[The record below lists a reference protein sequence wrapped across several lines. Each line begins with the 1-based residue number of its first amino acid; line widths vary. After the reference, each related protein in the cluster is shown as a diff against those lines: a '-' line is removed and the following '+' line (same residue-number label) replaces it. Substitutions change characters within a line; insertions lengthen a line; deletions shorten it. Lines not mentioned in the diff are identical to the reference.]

1 MTPALKHALA
11 YQYPLLVGAV
21 PSTGA
26 AQTVIK
32 TASFT
37 IPPNSKFVWVHT
49 LNGTIQSAAGTMS
62 LRVQLYDSVHG
73 ALCNVPTDI
82 ENIAGAIYKTFLA
95 APRSIR
101 PFPLPETY
109 IFNAGATV
117 TATYTVILAP
127 NGGNPSFASVGLILC
142 GYRIPI

>member
-1 MTPALKHALA
+1 MIPALKHALA

-21 PSTGA
+21 PTTGEV
-26 AQTVIK
+26 QTVIK
-32 TASFT
+32 TSSFT

-49 LNGTIQSAAGTMS
+49 LNGTIQSAFGTVS

-73 ALCNVPTDI
+73 ALSNVPAEI
-82 ENIAGAIYKTFLA
+82 ENIAGAIYKKFLA

-109 IFNAGATV
+109 IFNAGSTV
-117 TATYTVILAP
+117 TATYTVILTP
-127 NGGNPSFASVGLILC
+127 NGGDPSFASVGLILC
-142 GYRIPI
+142 GYRIPV

>member
-1 MTPALKHALA
+1 MTPSLKNALA

-21 PSTGA
+21 PATGVD
-26 AQTVIK
+26 QTVIK

-37 IPPNSKFVWVHT
+37 IPPNSKFVWIHT
-49 LNGTIQSAAGTMS
+49 LNGTIQSAAGAFS
-62 LRVQLYDSVHG
+62 VRVQLYDSVHG
-73 ALCNVPTDI
+73 ALCNVPTEI
-82 ENIAGAIYKTFLA
+82 ENIAGDIYKTFLA

-117 TATYTVILAP
+117 TATYTVRLYP

>member
-1 MTPALKHALA
+1 MIPALKHAIA

-26 AQTVIK
+26 PQTVIK
-32 TASFT
+32 TVSFT
-37 IPPNSKFVWVHT
+37 IPPNSKFVWIHT
-49 LNGTIQSAAGTMS
+49 LNGTIQSAGGAVS

-73 ALCNVPTDI
+73 ALSNVPTEI
-82 ENIAGAIYKTFLA
+82 ENIAGDIYKTFLV

-109 IFNAGATV
+109 IFNAGSTV
-117 TATYTVILAP
+117 TATYTVILTP
-127 NGGNPSFASVGLILC
+127 NGGDPSFASVGLILC
-142 GYRIPI
+142 GYRIPV

>member
-1 MTPALKHALA
+1 MIPKHALA

-21 PSTGA
+21 AATGF

-37 IPPNSKFVWVHT
+37 IPPNSKFVWLHT
-49 LNGTIQSAAGTMS
+49 LNGTVQSVDGTVS
-62 LRVQLYDSVHG
+62 IRIQLYDSVHG
-73 ALCNVPTDI
+73 ALCNVPTEI
-82 ENIAGAIYKTFLA
+82 ENLAGNIYKTYLA

-117 TATYTVILAP
+117 TATYTISIPTDTVPVIT
-127 NGGNPSFASVGLILC
+127 SIGLILC